1 MTTKDYRPEESAD
14 ETVFVYP
21 ANDGGEIPADEA
33 FLEEDVVA
41 PGEGYA
47 NSEFE
52 PQDFDFSVFDDEVD
66 SLDDDELTDDDRWA
80 ELERAFGVEKQT
92 HTEEALCTVAIVGRP
107 NVGKSSLVNRFL
119 GRREAVVEDTP
130 GVTRDRVSYLAEWNG
145 RRFWVQDTGGWDP
158 DAKGMNAAIARQ
170 AEVAME
176 TADVIVMVV
185 DTNVGITASDEVM
198 ARNLQR
204 SDVPVIL
211 VANKVDSPKQEAE
224 TAEFWGLGLDYPY
237 PVSAQHGKGG
247 ADVLD
252 QILELFPD
260 EPRHT
265 SITDGPRRV
274 ALVGKPNVGKSSL
287 LNKLSKEE
295 RAVVDNVAG
304 TTVDPVDS
312 LVQLDQGLWKFID
325 TAGLRRKVKNASG
338 HEYYASLRTQ
348 TAIDAA
354 EVCILI
360 IDASEPVS
368 EQDQKLLGM
377 IVDAGKALILAFN
390 KWDLVDEDRR
400 DYLEREIDEQL
411 RHVPWAKRVNIS
423 AKTGRSLQKLEPVM
437 LEALESWDKR
447 ILSLIH
453 I

>member
-1 MTTKDYRPEESAD
+1 M
-14 ETVFVYP
+14 
-21 ANDGGEIPADEA
+21 
-33 FLEEDVVA
+33 
-41 PGEGYA
+41 
-47 NSEFE
+47 
-52 PQDFDFSVFDDEVD
+52 
-66 SLDDDELTDDDRWA
+66 
-80 ELERAFGVEKQT
+80 
-92 HTEEALCTVAIVGRP
+92 
-107 NVGKSSLVNRFL
+107 
-119 GRREAVVEDTP
+119 
-130 GVTRDRVSYLAEWNG
+130 
-145 RRFWVQDTGGWDP
+145 
-158 DAKGMNAAIARQ
+158 
-170 AEVAME
+170 
-176 TADVIVMVV
+176 
-185 DTNVGITASDEVM
+185 
-198 ARNLQR
+198 
-204 SDVPVIL
+204 
-211 VANKVDSPKQEAE
+211 
-224 TAEFWGLGLDYPY
+224 
-237 PVSAQHGKGG
+237 
-247 ADVLD
+247 
-252 QILELFPD
+252 
-260 EPRHT
+260 
-265 SITDGPRRV
+265 
-274 ALVGKPNVGKSSL
+274 
-287 LNKLSKEE
+287 
-295 RAVVDNVAG
+295 AG

-447 ILSLIH
+447 ISTGQLNNWLRQAIAANPPPMRGGRLPRVLFATQASTQPPVIVLFTTGFLDASYRRYLERKFREQFGFEGTPVRIAIRVRERRH
-453 I
+453 GKTNRKR